1 MSAAR
6 SPTATDL
13 LALLRDALREARQGS
28 FADVVERIARVL
40 QADPDYRV
48 ADGRAAQSFTE
59 ALCSRST
66 IDVFRATP
74 RGTHIRPGDWVAID
88 GEYARR
94 HLRGDSTQIVTT
106 TISLEDLLWAGTD
119 ENEFFFA
126 PKELA
131 KPDESSL
138 WDAIQATSADD
149 INWLITGARDHHF
162 QSPKPKLSPSAQV
175 LQLAGHTLRGAFKL
189 DWSHTHHGVAHW
201 TRVWINGR
209 ELAREYD
216 INPMIPAWF
225 AFLHDIQRHD
235 EGLDAGHGA
244 RAAGFA
250 QSLYRQGTL
259 QGLSGREVDL
269 LCEAIDGHSDGLTEA
284 HRAVQICWDAD
295 RLDLGRVG
303 IYPDPRRLCTPH
315 GRRLIPTSYARSV
328 GEKASPLP
336 LCDQLDDEESQP
348 FRRYRNG

>member
-1 MSAAR
+1 MINIESLSAK
-6 SPTATDL
+6 DL
-13 LALLRDALREARQGS
+13 LALSRDELREARQGS
-28 FADVVERIARVL
+28 SADVVERIARVL

-48 ADGRAAQSFTE
+48 AGGTAARGFVEDLS
-59 ALCSRST
+59 SRST

-74 RGTHIRPGDWVAID
+74 PGTHIRPGDWVAID
-88 GEYARR
+88 SEYARR
-94 HLRGDSTQIVTT
+94 HLRGDSTLLVST
-106 TISLEDLLWAGTD
+106 TIALDDLLWAGTD

-131 KPDESSL
+131 RPDATSL
-138 WDAIQATSADD
+138 WDAIQSTAATDMD
-149 INWLITGARDHHF
+149 WMITGTRTRHS
-162 QSPKPKLSPSAQV
+162 QPPKLKLSPSAQV
-175 LQLAGHTLRGAFKL
+175 LQLAGPTLRAAFKL
-189 DWSHTHHGVAHW
+189 DWNDTHHGVAHW

-225 AFLHDIQRHD
+225 AFLHDVQRHD
-235 EGLDAGHGA
+235 EGLDTGHGA
-244 RAAGFA
+244 RAASFA
-250 QSLYRQGTL
+250 QALYRQGTL
-259 QGLSGREVDL
+259 QGLSRREVDL

-328 GEKASPLP
+328 GEKASSLP
-336 LCDQLDDEESQP
+336 LNDLLDDEESQP
-348 FRRYRNG
+348 LRRYRNG